1 MTTQTLI
8 ELRKL
13 VDIFGQEAENDGY
26 KDRLISK
33 NTYEA
38 KTMLLD
44 ALEAQAAEIEALK
57 HPKEKIAPVQGWPQ
71 GIPWSL
77 HLEAYGVYCK
87 KWGAQQALIDLE
99 GRNCRGG
106 FGVDELDDF
115 IPGWRDRVS
124 ELTAVKK
131 ERDALRA
138 ELAALKAQE
147 PVREPLTLEKIAD
160 LNCVSI
166 DRLDYDVF
174 ELDQESVIDFARAVE
189 AAHGITQGEKV

>member
-8 ELRKL
+8 ELADEYAGRSQL
-13 VDIFGQEAENDGY
+13 TEEAG
-26 KDRLISK
+26 
-33 NTYEA
+33 EA
-38 KTMLLD
+38 ARARLLD

-138 ELAALKAQE
+138 ELAALKAQPTE
-147 PVREPLTLEKIAD
+147 D
-160 LNCVSI
+160 
-166 DRLDYDVF
+166 
-174 ELDQESVIDFARAVE
+174 ELDGYKISNMSESEVRYHE
-189 AAHGITQGEKV
+189 SRGRITKDGMPPAPTGEPNAK